1 MGCILPTMHCR
12 SQHCWELLHAFA
24 DHCQHASNNS
34 QHCWCNNVGSQQCW
48 ELLRPFARSLRVAR
62 VASSPG
68 GDAICGMLVI
78 ALDLAPNG
86 FSPGTPVLPLSL
98 KFIQISVRS
107 GNVDKEPFYWCV
119 TRISIYNFSY
129 CWPSTSEARHVFRYT
144 GADPHWFPAFSRN
157 RSGK

>member
-1 MGCILPTMHCR
+1 MRLQTTAKTQATTPNI
-12 SQHCWELLHAFA
+12 
-24 DHCQHASNNS
+24 
-34 QHCWCNNVGSQQCW
+34 VG
-48 ELLRPFARSLRVAR
+48 ATVAR

-107 GNVDKEPFYWCV
+107 GNVDKEPFY
-119 TRISIYNFSY
+119 
-129 CWPSTSEARHVFRYT
+129 
-144 GADPHWFPAFSRN
+144 
-157 RSGK
+157 

>member
-1 MGCILPTMHCR
+1 MRLQTT
-12 SQHCWELLHAFA
+12 
-24 DHCQHASNNS
+24 AST
-34 QHCWCNNVGSQQCW
+34 QATTCNNVGSQQCW
-48 ELLRPFARSLRVAR
+48 ELLRPFACSLRVAR

-107 GNVDKEPFYWCV
+107 GNVDKEPFY
-119 TRISIYNFSY
+119 
-129 CWPSTSEARHVFRYT
+129 
-144 GADPHWFPAFSRN
+144 
-157 RSGK
+157 